1 MKSGSRREA
10 IQIGHFA
17 ADSASQRN
25 ATTESTDHSDF
36 SNHAYVRTE
45 GKQLFGASSEAHL
58 IGWHTAF
65 YGEERV
71 TDGSST
77 YP

>member
-1 MKSGSRREA
+1 MNASSRRKA
-10 IQIGHFA
+10 VQIRHPA
-17 ADSASQRN
+17 SNNASQRN
-25 ATTESTDHSDF
+25 VTMESAGHSGSSDLTY
-36 SNHAYVRTE
+36 ARTE
-45 GKQLFGASSEAHL
+45 GKQLFGASVEAHL

-71 TDGSST
+71 TDGSLS